1 MNNPY
6 RFISCVT
13 CALVL
18 LFGATG
24 ARGDWINFS
33 GAENAPNTAEI
44 HIGKDHVRIDLEVSV
59 ADLEVFEE
67 LIPDDMFRAPVAGR
81 PGDKDRMKSFSEKTF
96 RVMTEEGKSLL
107 ARLRLVEPR
116 MRKERPSPFAG
127 KINPLTGRRI
137 PGPPEDKRVLYA
149 ELVYPFKKRPS
160 SLTFVPPL
168 DAAGGATV
176 SMGFLTYH
184 RGVPINDFR
193 YLSEPAVLTLNWTR

>member
-6 RFISCVT
+6 RLIVRIT

-18 LFGATG
+18 LLAATG
-24 ARGDWINFS
+24 ARADWINFS

-44 HIGKDHVRIDLEVSV
+44 HIEKDHVRVDLEVSV

-81 PGDKDRMKSFSEKTF
+81 PGAKERMRLFSEKTF
-96 RVMTEEGKSLL
+96 RVMTEDGKLL
-107 ARLRLVEPR
+107 HARLRLVEPR

-149 ELVYPFKKRPS
+149 ELVYPRRVGLHGLSHLPQGRAHKRLP
-160 SLTFVPPL
+160 VPLRARGAHPEL
-168 DAAGGATV
+168 GGPV
-176 SMGFLTYH
+176 
-184 RGVPINDFR
+184 
-193 YLSEPAVLTLNWTR
+193 VLVL